1 MFDNKMKNTKLF
13 SYTSTRPKNENDCL
27 NKWLKFVANVK
38 KDQERWE
45 RAKPDGQKEASLRK
59 TFV

>member
-1 MFDNKMKNTKLF
+1 MKNTKLF

-38 KDQERWE
+38 KDQESWE

-59 TFV
+59 TFI